1 MTNAISV
8 IHLKIAIK
16 LHFFKHIGFHNMD
29 DFWFLSSVGIY
40 NISYT
45 ANFLFY
51 IDENDCLPYRTLII
65 TYCRWI
71 GNILS
76 VNRCFDVVSTI
87 GFKNRRNT
95 LLHTFFSNRCCL
107 CHFHLI
113 LVFVILLCIKEYVV
127 YSSKNYL
134 NS

>member
-8 IHLKIAIK
+8 IHLRIAIK
-16 LHFFKHIGFHNMD
+16 LHFFNIQ
-29 DFWFLSSVGIY
+29 DFTVWMILSSVGIY

-127 YSSKNYL
+127 YS
-134 NS
+134 